1 MTDSTKKSARDPRQ
15 EFFGKQ
21 IADIDLEI
29 ARQAMLCKIPL
40 TDRSL
45 ILRVLSND
53 VTVCGKQNP
62 KAFEKLRALLT
73 MHMGLRDKAIESIG
87 PRGSARDD
95 RGHLGWA
102 SPSPRNARK
111 GDTLTRSLLHV
122 SEPASATPLIPS
134 VASPAGDASG
144 AQESTSVAATR

>member
-15 EFFGKQ
+15 QFFGKQ

-29 ARQAMLCKIPL
+29 ARQAMLCNIPL

-45 ILRVLSND
+45 ILRVLNND

-73 MHMGLRDKAIESIG
+73 MHMGLRDKAIESMGREEALAMIEDILAG
-87 PRGSARDD
+87 LRR
-95 RGHLGWA
+95 RLGM
-102 SPSPRNARK
+102 PEK
-111 GDTLTRSLLHV
+111 
-122 SEPASATPLIPS
+122 
-134 VASPAGDASG
+134 
-144 AQESTSVAATR
+144 AAP